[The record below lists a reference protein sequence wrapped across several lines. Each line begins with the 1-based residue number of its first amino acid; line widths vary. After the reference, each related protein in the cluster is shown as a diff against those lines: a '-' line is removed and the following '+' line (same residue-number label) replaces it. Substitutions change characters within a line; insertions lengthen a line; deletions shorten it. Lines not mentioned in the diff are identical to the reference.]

1 MKKRHAALAALALV
15 GILSGCGQ
23 TKTQPET
30 QAADNTVSISPV
42 EKTTAEK
49 QSGAVIEYLFSGNNT
64 EANGITFNF
73 YTWNNKTWEN
83 MDKPIGVYGMGLNNG
98 TGTIILRH
106 DADKINAP
114 YDIKMTFPSGGAS
127 LQYGDPSGVGK
138 LLSNRVTMA
147 VAGQERPIDDLAVDT
162 EIPLVVRVFDYKDGG
177 TDEGMYTV
185 DINAFTDPDSSE
197 TLKNCIFAEAI
208 TVKFVHDDSVS

>member
-1 MKKRHAALAALALV
+1 MRTGRNTAGDTA
-15 GILSGCGQ
+15 GGQ
-23 TKTQPET
+23 HGFHFAGGE
-30 QAADNTVSISPV
+30 
-42 EKTTAEK
+42 TTAEK
-49 QSGAVIEYLFSGNNT
+49 QSGAVVEYLFSGNDT
-64 EANGITFNF
+64 EANGIISNT
-73 YTWNNKTWEN
+73 YTYNGKTWEN
-83 MDKPIGVYGMGLNNG
+83 MDKPIGVYGMGLNSG

-106 DADKINAP
+106 DADKINAA

-127 LQYGDPSGVGK
+127 LQYGDLSGVSK
-138 LLSNRVTMA
+138 RPSDSVKVA
-147 VAGQERPIDDLAVDT
+147 VAGQEKPIDDLAVGI
-162 EIPLVVRVFDYKDGG
+162 EIPIVVRVFDYKDGG